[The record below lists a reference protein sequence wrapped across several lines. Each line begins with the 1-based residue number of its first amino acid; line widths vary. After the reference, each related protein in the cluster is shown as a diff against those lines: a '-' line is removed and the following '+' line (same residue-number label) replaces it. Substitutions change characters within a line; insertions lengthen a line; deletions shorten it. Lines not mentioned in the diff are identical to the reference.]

1 MNAKK
6 SRKATGTVRT
16 ARSGVRNMANAERGS
31 VDMARGAKRSEGK
44 SMGMSAVRREGL
56 RKGERMSER
65 RGEMSIVRNGAR
77 MHMKSIGRI
86 TKREERITRKGVK
99 RGLMIIEDLDIT

>member
-6 SRKATGTVRT
+6 SRKATATTLTVKNG
-16 ARSGVRNMANAERGS
+16 ARNMVNAEKGS
-31 VDMARGAKRSEGK
+31 VGTARGAKRSDGK

-56 RKGERMSER
+56 RKGGRMSER

-77 MHMKSIGRI
+77 IHMKSVGRI